1 MYSKSEVVLKLDL
14 VAWGEARLQKRKDF
28 ILKAVNKI
36 EKCLVSGGGHS
47 MWDERTSPRLGVI
60 FDTIS
65 AKAR

>member
-14 VAWGEARLQKRKDF
+14 VAWGEARLQKRKHF

-47 MWDERTSPRLGVI
+47 MWYERLGVI

-65 AKAR
+65 AKAL